1 MDYETADIMSLL
13 ICSIC
18 ILTVYIFSLA
28 LIFQKAKEKA
38 YKALIPI
45 YNIYTLSKI
54 SKATSAFH
62 IGLDSSIFLLAI
74 KTIIATEMITND
86 NVITAL
92 TILGYLLLT
101 LILIA
106 RIDICY
112 NLGKVFKKKLPFLI
126 GLILFP
132 QLFIFILSIDKS
144 KYIE

>member
-1 MDYETADIMSLL
+1 
-13 ICSIC
+13 
-18 ILTVYIFSLA
+18 
-28 LIFQKAKEKA
+28 
-38 YKALIPI
+38 
-45 YNIYTLSKI
+45 
-54 SKATSAFH
+54 
-62 IGLDSSIFLLAI
+62 
-74 KTIIATEMITND
+74 MITND

-132 QLFIFILSIDKS
+132 QLFIFILSIDRS

>member
-74 KTIIATEMITND
+74 KTIIND

-132 QLFIFILSIDKS
+132 QLFIFILSIDRS